1 VASEH
6 DSSQNSSQKNSLQQ
20 SARPSASPRPDL
32 PEQALPQQTN
42 SLLQT
47 TGELYKRQL
56 EVVCNNAT
64 LAIFIMDEQQH
75 CTYMNP
81 AAEKL
86 TGYSLAEVHGQPLH
100 NIIHH
105 TRPDGTPYPLEECPI
120 DRAFP
125 QNNQEQGEEI
135 FVHKDGHF
143 YPVAYTASPIRE
155 GSGIVGTIIEVQDIS
170 QRKHI
175 EAELKRKEERYRA
188 FIQQSS
194 EGIWCF
200 ELEQSLPIN
209 LPEDILIQS
218 FYQYAYLSECNQ
230 VMAQMYGANSP
241 QDLIGARLSDF
252 VVQSEP
258 KNIEY
263 LQAFI
268 RSGYRLT
275 DAESYEMDQ
284 QGNPKIFL
292 NNLVG
297 IIENERL
304 IRVWGTQRDI
314 TERKQAEQQLQLF
327 VDVVRHTQVGI
338 VVWQLENPHD
348 PASFRLLIANPAAS
362 EATGINFE
370 QMIGTTMGESF
381 PMLLKTELVEQYINV
396 INSGQ
401 SIDLGEV
408 PYDQDGITAGTYSL
422 KAFAL
427 PNQCLGL
434 SFENITARKSTEAQ
448 LQKSQYFNQQIAETV
463 PGILYVYDLI
473 EHRVIYT
480 NRQITDLLGYT
491 PEQVEAMGSEL
502 VPTLTHP
509 EDLADILSYFASFDS
524 TPEEAIRAI
533 EYRNRD
539 AHGMWR
545 WLYAQSLVLN
555 RTPDGR
561 AQQILGVAIDI
572 TTRKQTEAALRQSE
586 ERLRLALEA
595 ARMVAWVWD
604 ASTEMIVRS
613 SNACEVLGLSA
624 DQITE
629 SAKQVWALVHPDD
642 LAKHRAIVQAAI
654 DARSSY
660 LSEFRI
666 VRPDNGAVVWVEERG
681 QITCNERGNVFR
693 IEGALLDIT
702 ERKQAENAL
711 AASEAKLRSFMDAN
725 VVGILFGDVYG
736 GIREANDELLRI
748 VGYTREDLQTGRLRW
763 LDITPAEYLELDAE
777 RIAEAQRRGACT
789 PYEKEYIRKDGSRVP
804 VLIGYSLVGE
814 AREESVAFI
823 LDLTERKR
831 AEAER
836 EQLLGREQAAR
847 EQAEAANRIK
857 DEFLAV
863 LSHELRTPLN
873 PILGWS
879 KLLRTGRL
887 DATKTAQALE
897 TIERNAQLQTQL
909 IEDLLD
915 VSRILQGK
923 LNLTMA
929 PVQLRD
935 VVTAAL
941 ETIRLAAE
949 AKSITIQLQI
959 EIQFSTVLG
968 DAARLQQIMWN
979 LLSNAVKFTPEGGRV
994 EIRLEQVDGEDGE
1007 NRGIR
1012 EDGEVVSFLSASPPS
1027 PFPNFSSSSSPSHI
1041 QLIITDTGK
1050 GIPPEFLPY
1059 VFEYFRQADG
1069 STTRRFGGLGLGL
1082 AIVRHLVELHGGTVT
1097 ASSQGEEQGATF
1109 TVKLPLLKLV
1119 GNRQQTANNDVSSS
1133 SVDSCPLQGVRILVV
1148 DDETDARDLLTFLL
1162 EQAGATVTSAA
1173 SAPEALQLIA
1183 QTQPDLLIS
1192 DIAMPET
1199 DGYELIQQVRSQLRN
1214 GIIIPAIALT
1224 AYAGEINQQQAL
1236 NAGFQQH
1243 LAKSVEPEQLIKT
1256 IADLLNKAQL

>member
-6 DSSQNSSQKNSLQQ
+6 DRLKNSLQQ
-20 SARPSASPRPDL
+20 SSQPPASSQHDL
-32 PEQALPQQTN
+32 PEHASRQHSN
-42 SLLQT
+42 SST
-47 TGELYKRQL
+47 TGDLYRRQL
-56 EVVCNNAT
+56 EAVCNNAT

-86 TGYSLAEVHGQPLH
+86 TGYSLAEVQGRPLH

-125 QNNQEQGEEI
+125 QNNQEQGEEV

-170 QRKHI
+170 QRKHT
-175 EAELKRKEERYRA
+175 EAALKRGEERYRA

-200 ELEQSLPIN
+200 ELEQPLPIDW
-209 LPEDILIQS
+209 PEERLIQD
-218 FYQYAYLSECNQ
+218 FYQYGYLSECNQ
-230 VMAQMYGANSP
+230 VMAQMYGASSP
-241 QDLIGARLSDF
+241 QDLIGARVGNFL
-252 VVQSEP
+252 VQSNP
-258 KNIEY
+258 KNTAY

-275 DAESYEMDQ
+275 DAESYELDQ

-292 NNLVG
+292 NNLIG
-297 IIENERL
+297 IIADGTL

-314 TERKQAEQQLQLF
+314 TERKQAEQQLQLYA
-327 VDVVRHTQVGI
+327 DVVRNTQMGI
-338 VVWQLENPHD
+338 VVWQLEDLND
-348 PASFRLLIANPAAS
+348 SASFRLLIANPAAS
-362 EATGINFE
+362 EATGVNFE
-370 QMIGTTMGESF
+370 QLIGTRMSESF
-381 PMLLKTELVEQYINV
+381 PALLQTKLIEQYMNV
-396 INSGQ
+396 IRTKQ
-401 SIDLGEV
+401 SVDLGEI
-408 PYDQDGITAGTYSL
+408 PYNQDGITAGIYSL

-448 LQKSQYFNQQIAETV
+448 LQKSQYFNQQIAETL
-463 PGILYVYDLI
+463 PGILFVYDLI
-473 EHRVIYT
+473 EQRAIYT
-480 NRQITDLLGYT
+480 NRQVTDLLGYT
-491 PEQVEAMGSEL
+491 PEQVEAMGSEV
-502 VPTLTHP
+502 VPMLSHP
-509 EDLADILSYFASFDS
+509 EDLADLLAYFASFDS
-524 TPEEAIRAI
+524 VPDGAIRAI

-539 AHGMWR
+539 AHGLWR
-545 WLYAQSLVLN
+545 WLYAQSLVFN

-561 AQQILGVAIDI
+561 PQQILGVAIDI
-572 TTRKQTEAALRQSE
+572 TARKQTEAALRQSE

-604 ASTEMIVRS
+604 ASTGVIVRS
-613 SNACEVLGLSA
+613 GNACEVLGLSP
-624 DQITE
+624 DRITE
-629 SAKQVWALVHPDD
+629 SGEQGWTLVHPDD
-642 LAKHRAIVQAAI
+642 LPKHQATVQAAI
-654 DARSSY
+654 DTCSSY

-666 VRPDNGAVVWVEERG
+666 VRPDNGAVVWVEDRG
-681 QITCNERGNVFR
+681 QITCNQQGNVVR
-693 IEGALLDIT
+693 IEGALLDVT
-702 ERKQAENAL
+702 ERRRTEKAL
-711 AASEAKLRSFMDAN
+711 LDSEAKLKSFVDAN

-763 LDITPAEYLELDAE
+763 LDITPAEYLKLDAE

-804 VLIGYSLVGE
+804 VLVGYSLVGD

-823 LDLTERKR
+823 LDLTERKQ

-836 EQLLGREQAAR
+836 EQLLAREQAAR

-887 DATKTAQALE
+887 DASKTAHALE

-923 LNLTMA
+923 LNLIMA
-929 PVQLRD
+929 PVQLTD
-935 VVTAAL
+935 VITAAL
-941 ETIRLAAE
+941 ETVRLAAE

-959 EIQFSTVLG
+959 QTTFSTVLG
-968 DAARLQQIMWN
+968 DAARLQQIVWN

-994 EIRLEQVDGEDGE
+994 EIWLERIDQGDRSGV
-1007 NRGIR
+1007 
-1012 EDGEVVSFLSASPPS
+1012 A
-1027 PFPNFSSSSSPSHI
+1027 SSPSPHI
-1041 QLIITDTGK
+1041 QLTVTDTGK
-1050 GIPPEFLPY
+1050 GIPAEFLPY

-1097 ASSQGEEQGATF
+1097 ASSQGEGQGAVF
-1109 TVKLPLLKLV
+1109 TVKLPLLRTV
-1119 GNRQQTANNDVSSS
+1119 DGQQAVDNNAISPPSSA
-1133 SVDSCPLQGVRILVV
+1133 SCPLQGVRVLVV
-1148 DDETDARDLLTFLL
+1148 DDEADARDLVMFLL
-1162 EQAGATVTSAA
+1162 QQAGAIVTAAA
-1173 SAPEALQLIA
+1173 SATEALQLII
-1183 QTQPDLLIS
+1183 QTQPDILIS

-1199 DGYELIQQVRSQLRN
+1199 DGYWLMQQIRSQSGQN
-1214 GIIIPAIALT
+1214 IPIPAIALT

-1236 NAGFQQH
+1236 NAGFQRH
-1243 LAKSVEPEQLIKT
+1243 LAKPVEPDELVKAIE
-1256 IADLLNKAQL
+1256 DLVRGNS